1 MEVTI
6 NIPEELGKQLTNQW
20 GNSPQKVLEALA
32 VEGYRQRVL
41 TSAQVQELLNLES
54 RWETEK
60 LLSDYQAYLDYTEE
74 DFQEDIE
81 TLNDLLDE

>member
-6 NIPEELGKQLTNQW
+6 KIPEELGKQLANQW
-20 GNSPQKVLEALA
+20 GNLPQKALESFAI
-32 VEGYRQRVL
+32 EGYRQKVL

-60 LLSDYQAYLDYTEE
+60 LLSEHQANLDYSEE
-74 DFQEDIE
+74 EFREDMD
-81 TLNDLLDE
+81 TLNNLLNE

>member
-1 MEVTI
+1 MQVTI

-20 GNSPQKVLEALA
+20 GNLPQKVLEALA

-60 LLSDYQAYLDYTEE
+60 LLSDYQADLDYTEE
-74 DFQEDIE
+74 DYQEDIE
-81 TLNDLLDE
+81 TLNELLDE

>member
-6 NIPEELGKQLTNQW
+6 NIPEELGKKLANKW
-20 GNSPQKVLEALA
+20 ENLPQKALEALA
-32 VEGYRQRVL
+32 VKGYRESVL
-41 TSAQVQELLNLES
+41 TSAQVQEILNLES

-60 LLSDYQAYLDYTEE
+60 LLSDYQAHLDYTEE

-81 TLNDLLDE
+81 TLNELLSE